1 MDKSNSVL
9 TFVMKWF
16 LFNIIIISSLN
27 NYNNKMTDQKFFNGL
42 IDFTDLRKKQEDFN
56 SNSSKNSAFNNLDL
70 DC

>member
-1 MDKSNSVL
+1 
-9 TFVMKWF
+9 
-16 LFNIIIISSLN
+16 
-27 NYNNKMTDQKFFNGL
+27 MTDQKFFNGL